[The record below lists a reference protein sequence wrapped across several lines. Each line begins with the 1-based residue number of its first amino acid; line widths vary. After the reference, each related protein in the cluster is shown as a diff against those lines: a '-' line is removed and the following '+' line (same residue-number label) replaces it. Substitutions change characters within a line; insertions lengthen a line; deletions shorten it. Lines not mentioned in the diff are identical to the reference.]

1 MISCGMVR
9 EGPSGKTFAQSK
21 DDLREE
27 CHMANSLG
35 ELTERLCSPAGE
47 GKAGGGGPAVGRGS
61 TLIC

>member
-9 EGPSGKTFAQSK
+9 EGPSGKIFAQSK

-35 ELTERLCSPAGE
+35 GSQRGSAALQVRVRLVGE
-47 GKAGGGGPAVGRGS
+47 GRQWGGEA
-61 TLIC
+61 L

>member
-35 ELTERLCSPAGE
+35 ELTERLCSSAALQVRVRLVGE
-47 GKAGGGGPAVGRGS
+47 GRQWGGEA
-61 TLIC
+61 L